1 MLRSTAL
8 MARAHPLAVLPQ
20 TMPARMSSG
29 DAGNAKP
36 GRMAMAR
43 KSPAGFS
50 RHQSRM
56 KDMGGRFKSQESR
69 VQRKRERERE
79 RGTLNSE
86 HPTLNIEVGEENSY
100 WLYVIRLLRRG
111 CGFFRDLRST
121 TAIYDLFSFFLYSR
135 LFASIRGSKTLN
147 ESALRGRI
155 ALPGGIDQ
163 DAPATV
169 KMLLGY

>member
-1 MLRSTAL
+1 
-8 MARAHPLAVLPQ
+8 
-20 TMPARMSSG
+20 
-29 DAGNAKP
+29 
-36 GRMAMAR
+36 
-43 KSPAGFS
+43 
-50 RHQSRM
+50 M

-100 WLYVIRLLRRG
+100 WLVVIRLLRRG

-155 ALPGGIDQ
+155 ALPGGIEQ

-169 KMLLGY
+169 KMWAGRPLSLKHGRAARAPLLKKKIVLFPNNQSLITYNSSITS